1 MSQGM
6 PLSVRQ
12 ALVVTPPRIGGE
24 IGQLGA
30 LTVSAT
36 AGVLSLATYSQI
48 PAGGAG
54 TAQGVGANSLQFGV
68 TWSELSIFALTASLA
83 VVFGNTLASVSGSN
97 VPAIVTVGTVNG
109 SGVYTAPGS
118 GLPGWPVA
126 VGTWQRFLI
135 QGGTDLFMGF
145 VASGAGTMYFYQSS
159 MPNP

>member
-1 MSQGM
+1 
-6 PLSVRQ
+6 
-12 ALVVTPPRIGGE
+12 LVVTPPRIGGE

-97 VPAIVTVGTVNG
+97 VPAIATVGTVNG
-109 SGVYTAPGS
+109 SGV
-118 GLPGWPVA
+118 PGWPVA